1 MRKSTVLHGTCNLEL
16 ANIVNIANIVV
27 WNPNGANPNGALHM
41 YRGIRSNYTLG
52 SQYGPISA
60 RRVDRSIPTV
70 YFEFGNPDNARTC
83 MNMISLPLISDYST
97 RTTVRVR

>member
-41 YRGIRSNYTLG
+41 YRGIRSNYTL
-52 SQYGPISA
+52 SSHCGPISA
-60 RRVDRSIPTV
+60 RRVDRSIPT
-70 YFEFGNPDNARTC
+70 TC
-83 MNMISLPLISDYST
+83 MDIEFENSVFNVSCMRAEDL
-97 RTTVRVR
+97 